1 VLELRLRT
9 WDVATGDIVTDHT
22 VEVRRQTGE
31 RLEVELTPAPLGFVL
46 SAVTSARIS
55 LAADA
60 ELRAAVSPA
69 AAVDPT
75 AAAVLELEIGDRVR
89 LTAPDRAST
98 CELRLITIRSVDAR
112 TLPGGSQLERDLL
125 TAIHA
130 APEDDP
136 PRLIYADWLL
146 SQPAQ
151 SDRDRGE
158 LIQLQCAL
166 AAALPP
172 EQRRAIR
179 ARERELLAAQPPPS
193 FGQGVRLELVWSRGF
208 LERCR
213 GDLADFA
220 RNAIDVF
227 QLAPM
232 LTLLELDLAAPP
244 NQSLLH
250 RLATVEQLGQI
261 RELTVVPRAGTTVLG
276 AIGDDLLIALV
287 RSLAGLRRLRM
298 TALRVGE
305 RGVTTL
311 VSGRHAAQL
320 SMLDLTG
327 NALWPAAV
335 QALAGAAQLQP
346 AVLRLASCELARD
359 SALALAKAPWLAELE
374 ELDLGGNEL
383 RDPGALALAQVPF
396 SRLRRLALASCG
408 IVRDSAR
415 RLLRSPHLARLRQLR
430 LHENAIGDAGAIAIA
445 RSRMRSIED
454 LDLQT
459 CAIGDDGVREL
470 AGSSNMR
477 AVRRWRLGGNPIGD
491 ASARAIAESIH
502 TRGLT
507 SLDLARCQVSDEGAI
522 ALAANASASLELALA
537 QNPIEDAGAAAL
549 VESPLRAVTL
559 SREPLSESMR
569 DRVRERFGDDA
580 LSARPPST

>member
-1 VLELRLRT
+1 MLELRSRT
-9 WDVATGDIVTDHT
+9 WDVATGEIVTDHT
-22 VEVRRQTGE
+22 VEVRRQAGE
-31 RLEVELTPAPLGFVL
+31 RLEIELAPVSLGFVL
-46 SAVTSARIS
+46 GAVSSARLT

-60 ELRAAVSPA
+60 ALRVTVSPVA
-69 AAVDPT
+69 AFDAL
-75 AAAVLELEIGDRVR
+75 AGELELELGARVR

-98 CELRLITIRSVDAR
+98 CELRLVAIRSVDAR
-112 TLPGGSQLERDLL
+112 TMPGGSQLERELL
-125 TAIHA
+125 AAIHA
-130 APEDDP
+130 APDADP

-146 SQPAQ
+146 SQEAQ

-158 LIQLQCAL
+158 LIQLQRAL

-179 ARERELLAAQPPPS
+179 ARERELIAAQPAPS
-193 FGQGVRLELVWSRGF
+193 FGQGVHLELVWSRGF

-232 LTLLELDLAAPP
+232 LTILELDLAAPP
-244 NQSLLH
+244 DPSLLQ

-261 RELTVVPRAGTTVLG
+261 HELIVMPRTGATVIG
-276 AIGDDLLIALV
+276 APGDALLIALG

-305 RGVTTL
+305 RGVASL
-311 VSGRHAAQL
+311 VGGRHAAQL
-320 SMLDLTG
+320 AALDLTG
-327 NALWPAAV
+327 NALGPAA
-335 QALAGAAQLQP
+335 ALALADAAQLQP
-346 AVLRLASCELARD
+346 VVLRLASCELARD
-359 SALALAKAPWLAELE
+359 SVMALAKAPWLAELE
-374 ELDLGGNEL
+374 ELDLGGNQL
-383 RDPGALALAQVPF
+383 REPGALALAEVPF

-408 IVRDSAR
+408 IARDSAR
-415 RLLRSPHLARLRQLR
+415 RLLRSPHLTRLRQLR
-430 LHENAIGDAGAIAIA
+430 LHENAIGDAGAIALA

-459 CAIGDDGVREL
+459 CAIGDAGVAEL
-470 AGSSNMR
+470 AGSPNMR

-491 ASARAIAESIH
+491 AGARAIAESIH

-507 SLDLARCQVSDEGAI
+507 SLDLARCRVGDEGAL
-522 ALAANASASLELALA
+522 ALAANATAALTLALA
-537 QNPIEDAGAAAL
+537 QNPIGDAGAAAL
-549 VESPLRAVTL
+549 IESPLQAVTL
-559 SREPLSESMR
+559 STEPLSESMR
-569 DRVRERFGDDA
+569 ARVRDRFGETA
-580 LSARPPST
+580 LSARPPSP